1 MKNLYLLLMG
11 SVIIVLLFLQVNC
24 RRKPQFAETDTGLKY
39 LFHQQHKDSLKVEL
53 YDLVEVL
60 MNYRTVDS
68 ALFQS
73 GLHPISFQVDPIAE
87 GDLLE
92 GMMLMRKGDSATFI
106 ISPEKFFKN
115 MMQYNELPDHVKGE
129 EQLFFD
135 IKLVDIKPEPV
146 MLRAD
151 RLETRARKTEEPSK
165 IRRYL
170 SENDVRV
177 EPLPS
182 GLYFIEL
189 IKGEGKKVADGKKVK
204 VHFRGL
210 FLDGRVFDSSY
221 DREQPVTFIQGKG
234 EVIPAWEEGIAKMGV
249 GDKARLIV
257 PSALAYGD
265 QQRNNIKPHTPL
277 IFEIEVLEV
286 KD

>member
-92 GMMLMRKGDSATFI
+92 GIMLMRKGDSATFI

-115 MMQYNELPDHVKGE
+115 MMQYKELPDHVKGE

-135 IKLVDIKPEPV
+135 IKLVEIKPEPA

-151 RLETRARKTEEPSK
+151 RLEKRARKSEEPSK

-170 SENDVRV
+170 SENDIQVA
-177 EPLPS
+177 PSPS
-182 GLYFIEL
+182 GLYFIE
-189 IKGEGKKVADGKKVK
+189 IKKGEGRRVHDGNTVK
-204 VHFRGL
+204 VHFKGF
-210 FLDGRVFDSSY
+210 FLDGRIFDSSY
-221 DREQPVTFIQGKG
+221 EREKPITFTMGK
-234 EVIPAWEEGIAKMGV
+234 EQVIPGWEEGISKMSKGGKV
-249 GDKARLIV
+249 RLIV

-265 QQRNNIKPHTPL
+265 QQRNNIKPYTPL

>member
-92 GMMLMRKGDSATFI
+92 GIMLMRKGDSATFI

-115 MMQYNELPDHVKGE
+115 MMQYKELPDHVKGE

-135 IKLVDIKPEPV
+135 IKLVEIKPEPV

>member
-11 SVIIVLLFLQVNC
+11 SVIIVLLLSQVSC
-24 RRKPQFAETDTGLKY
+24 RQTPQFTETDTGLKY

-60 MNYRTVDS
+60 MNYRIGDS
-68 ALFQS
+68 VLFQS

-92 GMMLMRKGDSATFI
+92 GIMLMRKGDSATFI
-106 ISPEKFFKN
+106 ISPEKFFKS
-115 MMQYNELPDHVKGE
+115 MMQYDELPDHVKGE

-135 IKLVDIKPEPV
+135 IRLVEIKPEPA

-151 RLETRARKTEEPSK
+151 RLEKRARKTEEPTK

-170 SENDVRV
+170 SENDIQVV
-177 EPLPS
+177 PSPS
-182 GLYFIEL
+182 GLYFIE
-189 IKGEGKKVADGKKVK
+189 IKKGAGKEVADGNTVK
-204 VHFRGL
+204 VHFKGF
-210 FLDGRVFDSSY
+210 FLDGRIFDSSY
-221 DREQPVTFIQGKG
+221 EREQPVTFTIGKG
-234 EVIPAWEEGIAKMGV
+234 EVIPGWEEGISKMSEG
-249 GDKARLIV
+249 GKARLIL

-265 QQRNNIKPHTPL
+265 QQRSNIKPYTPL